1 MESFIIQF
9 KKLARRIDVT
19 RIKIVINKFNKINF
33 KSNKSNVLT
42 FTIFFVN
49 KLFDCFAMKI
59 IIPAKIFSNF
69 LNSILIGAL
78 LHESNTIKYFDFFL
92 HITK

>member
-42 FTIFFVN
+42 FTKTGTFNVYI
-49 KLFDCFAMKI
+49 D
-59 IIPAKIFSNF
+59 
-69 LNSILIGAL
+69 
-78 LHESNTIKYFDFFL
+78 NTTYIVRVVEVV
-92 HITK
+92 